1 MKSFLK
7 IVLALGIGFLVGFL
21 IIELLYGN
29 VTALDFS
36 NLYFWL
42 SILLLLLSVGLII
55 FVCLTSNIL
64 LKKNKQQAKNL
75 NEDDLDRFKYN
86 TFNQLT
92 AASTT
97 ALVMSL
103 VALAI
108 QILNAEIMW
117 LIITSGIIF
126 TITVILSIFVG
137 GIINSLYPERNL
149 PNPSDKDY
157 ADKLFEA
164 SDDGEIHVM
173 AKGLYRSTQLTM
185 TLLFISMVAM
195 ILYSI
200 ITEDSQVF
208 SIIIIGL
215 IMIINQVKYAKE
227 IKER

>member
-7 IVLALGIGFLVGFL
+7 IVLAMGIGFIARYL
-21 IIELLYGN
+21 ILELLYGN
-29 VTALDFS
+29 VTVLDFS

-75 NEDDLDRFKYN
+75 NEDELDRFKYN

-117 LIITSGIIF
+117 LIITSGVIF
-126 TITVILSIFVG
+126 IITVILSIFVG

>member
-7 IVLALGIGFLVGFL
+7 IVLAMGIGFIAGYL
-21 IIELLYGN
+21 ILELLYGN
-29 VTALDFS
+29 VTVLDFS

-64 LKKNKQQAKNL
+64 LKKNKQQPKNL
-75 NEDDLDRFKYN
+75 NEDELDRFKYN

>member
-75 NEDDLDRFKYN
+75 NEDELDRFKYN

-117 LIITSGIIF
+117 LIITSGVIF
-126 TITVILSIFVG
+126 IITVILSIFVG

>member
-75 NEDDLDRFKYN
+75 NEDELDRFKYN

-92 AASTT
+92 AVSTT

-117 LIITSGIIF
+117 LIITSGVIF
-126 TITVILSIFVG
+126 IITVILSIFVG

-164 SDDGEIHVM
+164 SDDGE
-173 AKGLYRSTQLTM
+173 
-185 TLLFISMVAM
+185 
-195 ILYSI
+195 
-200 ITEDSQVF
+200 
-208 SIIIIGL
+208 
-215 IMIINQVKYAKE
+215 
-227 IKER
+227 

>member
-1 MKSFLK
+1 M
-7 IVLALGIGFLVGFL
+7 
-21 IIELLYGN
+21 
-29 VTALDFS
+29 
-36 NLYFWL
+36 
-42 SILLLLLSVGLII
+42 
-55 FVCLTSNIL
+55 
-64 LKKNKQQAKNL
+64 
-75 NEDDLDRFKYN
+75 
-86 TFNQLT
+86 
-92 AASTT
+92 
-97 ALVMSL
+97 
-103 VALAI
+103 
-108 QILNAEIMW
+108 
-117 LIITSGIIF
+117 
-126 TITVILSIFVG
+126 
-137 GIINSLYPERNL
+137 YPERNL

>member
-29 VTALDFS
+29 VTVLDFS

-55 FVCLTSNIL
+55 FVSLTSNIL

-75 NEDDLDRFKYN
+75 NEDELDRFKYN

>member
-64 LKKNKQQAKNL
+64 LKKNKQQPKNL

-117 LIITSGIIF
+117 LIITSGVIF
-126 TITVILSIFVG
+126 IITVILSIFVG

>member
-1 MKSFLK
+1 MT
-7 IVLALGIGFLVGFL
+7 V
-21 IIELLYGN
+21 
-29 VTALDFS
+29 LDFS

-55 FVCLTSNIL
+55 FVSLTSNIL

-75 NEDDLDRFKYN
+75 NEDELDRFKYN

-117 LIITSGIIF
+117 LIITSGVIF
-126 TITVILSIFVG
+126 IITVILSIFVG

-215 IMIINQVKYAKE
+215 IIIINQVKYAKE

>member
-75 NEDDLDRFKYN
+75 NEDELDRFKYN

>member
-55 FVCLTSNIL
+55 FVSLTSNIL

-117 LIITSGIIF
+117 LIITSGVIF
-126 TITVILSIFVG
+126 IITVILSIFVG

>member
-55 FVCLTSNIL
+55 FVSLTSNIL

-75 NEDDLDRFKYN
+75 NEDELDRFKYN

-117 LIITSGIIF
+117 LIITSGVIF
-126 TITVILSIFVG
+126 IITVILSIFVG

>member
-29 VTALDFS
+29 VTVLDFS

-75 NEDDLDRFKYN
+75 NEDELDRFKYN

-117 LIITSGIIF
+117 LIITSGVIF
-126 TITVILSIFVG
+126 IITVILSIFVG

>member
-75 NEDDLDRFKYN
+75 NEDELDRFKYN

-164 SDDGEIHVM
+164 SDDGEIHVI

>member
-117 LIITSGIIF
+117 LIITSGVIF
-126 TITVILSIFVG
+126 IITVILSIFVG